1 MLKIGL
7 LLGLMVS
14 FSMAAININTADLA
28 QLETLNGIGPTK
40 AQAIIQYRKEHG
52 SFKSVNELDNVKG
65 IGLKTVQKIK
75 PQLMTR

>member
-1 MLKIGL
+1 MVKIGL

>member
-1 MLKIGL
+1 MVKIGL
-7 LLGLMVS
+7 LLGLMIS

>member
-1 MLKIGL
+1 MVKIGVL
-7 LLGLMVS
+7 LAVMVS
-14 FSMAAININTADLA
+14 LAMAAVNINTATLA
-28 QLETLNGIGPTK
+28 ELETLKGIGPTK

-52 SFKSVNELDNVKG
+52 SFKSVNDLDHVKG